1 MEGPLGETPPS
12 LPGKGSRRAWRSL
25 NPASW
30 GLQLATVGSEDTT
43 QDVKGLGTPGLRGAG
58 VRVGTLMGNT
68 RRRGKLGLEQAPL
81 RSRVPLNHQAGPS
94 LGPSPRGPAVPA
106 LGGRR
111 ASCAGNLRRW
121 PSTRQ
126 PSWLGSKLCHARIL
140 FSSPHSWAE
149 AQKQRPCPQDG
160 AQGSVSLLTIA
171 PWAQSTHLQ
180 GAGDAGLARSSGPP

>member
-81 RSRVPLNHQAGPS
+81 SIQGSPKPSGWSFPWALTSGTCCPSFGWSSRQLCQKLEEVAQHPPAFLAGLKALSCPHPLLLTPQLGRGSETKTLPAGRGTGVSQPPHYCS
-94 LGPSPRGPAVPA
+94 LGPKHTFA
-106 LGGRR
+106 GG
-111 ASCAGNLRRW
+111 W
-121 PSTRQ
+121 
-126 PSWLGSKLCHARIL
+126 
-140 FSSPHSWAE
+140 
-149 AQKQRPCPQDG
+149 
-160 AQGSVSLLTIA
+160 
-171 PWAQSTHLQ
+171 
-180 GAGDAGLARSSGPP
+180 